1 MKISYAA
8 RSIFKNKIK
17 QFIRNDF
24 SSIIT
29 PILYKEKINIAI
41 DYEINTSDTEDEI
54 ADTLIVEMG
63 TFDIELRKVSLKRME
78 DKFYWLEFFYEEN
91 GGEVNY
97 RSEFSLLSDS
107 GIVQNKIFEV
117 NNKKKLEDNLDE
129 ILKKT
134 KNYKIS
140 KLYN

>member
-91 GGEVNY
+91 EGEVNY